1 MSIHVTILA
10 VWLQIYN
17 TYFFCLVLLVLKSN
31 LLFFMPG
38 AMLTINHSD
47 SGAVVTNVE
56 IINPSDIGQLS
67 YIVSLPLY
75 SKDCYPVY
83 CDTQL
88 DTTLK
93 GVLTRGLIYLLTSV
107 KRTAFIWEV
116 VKKWM
121 NINLWHIES

>member
-67 YIVSLPLY
+67 YIVSLLY
-75 SKDCYPVY
+75 TARIVIQFIVIHSL
-83 CDTQL
+83 TQ
-88 DTTLK
+88 
-93 GVLTRGLIYLLTSV
+93 
-107 KRTAFIWEV
+107 
-116 VKKWM
+116 
-121 NINLWHIES
+121 H